1 MQTLEALRNRR
12 KEILAAATRHGAR
25 NVRVFGSV
33 ARGSDTSDS
42 DIDLLVDFEPER
54 SLYDLVGLQLDIE
67 SLLGRRADVV
77 TEGSLSTYL
86 RERVLAEARPL

>member
-1 MQTLEALRNRR
+1 MGILDTLR
-12 KEILAAATRHGAR
+12 KRKTEILAAATRHGAR

-33 ARGSDTSDS
+33 VRGSDTSDS